1 MDQIHPIL
9 LNFQHNEQEA
19 YPVIRKAQ
27 SYGVAQRGIALLTI
41 LVMVALATILAA
53 TIAKRQTNTSE
64 NTGYLMR
71 QDQSLLY
78 AKSAEAFFS
87 ELLIQDSDNGSSID
101 HLQENWAKP
110 MPPFPVEDGSVSG
123 RLMDE
128 SGKFNLNNLV
138 KADGSQVDDS
148 ARRWFEKLLQRVG
161 LPAELSQ
168 AVIDWQDVDD
178 ETTEA
183 MGAESNYYQGLDP
196 AYLAP
201 NTKFHS
207 VEELKLVRGFEG
219 KNYDLIKPYVT
230 ALPEQTKVNMN
241 TAPALLLA
249 SIDPKVD
256 VKSVEQELKTKQ
268 ANLTYFNNVDDLWKL
283 NAFSGI
289 DEQNK
294 TDAAALLDSKSN
306 YFTAQI
312 EVVLSE
318 RKRQFTSALVRK
330 DKQVFVYSR
339 SLSPFY

>member
-1 MDQIHPIL
+1 MK
-9 LNFQHNEQEA
+9 N
-19 YPVIRKAQ
+19 Y
-27 SYGVAQRGIALLTI
+27 SSQRGVALLTI

-53 TIAKRQTNTSE
+53 TIAKRQTNTAE

-123 RLMDE
+123 KLLDE

-138 KADGSQVDDS
+138 KADGNQVDDS

-168 AVIDWQDVDD
+168 AVIDWQDTND
-178 ETTEA
+178 EVTGA
-183 MGAESNYYQGLDP
+183 MGAESSYYQGLDP
-196 AYLAP
+196 AYLTP

-207 VEELKLVRGFEG
+207 IEELKLVRGFEG

-256 VKSVEQELKTKQ
+256 VKAIEQQLKVKETELTH
-268 ANLTYFNNVDDLWKL
+268 FNNVDDLWKL
-283 NAFSGI
+283 SAFSGI
-289 DEQNK
+289 DEQSK
-294 TDAAALLDSKSN
+294 TDAASLLDSKSN

-312 EVVLSE
+312 EVMLSE
-318 RKRQFTSALVRK
+318 RKRQFTSLMMRK
-330 DKQVFVYSR
+330 DKQVIVYSR
-339 SLSPFY
+339 SLAPF

>member
-1 MDQIHPIL
+1 MKDD
-9 LNFQHNEQEA
+9 
-19 YPVIRKAQ
+19 
-27 SYGVAQRGIALLTI
+27 SSQRGIALLTI

-53 TIAKRQTNTSE
+53 TIAKRQTNTAE

-87 ELLIQDSDNGSSID
+87 ELLIQDSDNGGNID

-110 MPPFPVEDGSVSG
+110 MPAFPVEDGFISG
-123 RLMDE
+123 RLLDE
-128 SGKFNLNNLV
+128 SGKFNLNNLL
-138 KADGSQVDDS
+138 KADGSVDDS

-168 AVIDWQDVDD
+168 AVIDWQDADD
-178 ETTEA
+178 ETTGA

-196 AYLAP
+196 SYLAS
-201 NTKFHS
+201 NTRFHQ

-219 KNYDLIKPYVT
+219 KNYDLIAPYVT
-230 ALPEQTKVNMN
+230 ALPEATKINMN
-241 TAPALLLA
+241 TAAPLLLA
-249 SIDPKVD
+249 SIDPKLD
-256 VKSVEQELKTKQ
+256 VKTLEQELKAKQ
-268 ANLTYFNNVDDLWKL
+268 AELTYFNSVEDLWKL

-289 DEQNK
+289 EPQNK
-294 TDAAALLDSKSN
+294 TDAAAWLDSKSN

-318 RKRQFTSALVRK
+318 RKRQFSSAMMRK
-330 DKQVFVYSR
+330 DKQVTVYSR
-339 SLSPFY
+339 SLAPFNTVVPAP

>member
-1 MDQIHPIL
+1 MKND
-9 LNFQHNEQEA
+9 
-19 YPVIRKAQ
+19 
-27 SYGVAQRGIALLTI
+27 SSQRGIALLTI

-53 TIAKRQTNTSE
+53 TIAKRQTNTAE

-87 ELLIQDSDNGSSID
+87 ELLIQDSDNGGNID

-110 MPPFPVEDGSVSG
+110 MPAFPVEDGFISG
-123 RLMDE
+123 RLLDE
-128 SGKFNLNNLV
+128 SGKFNLNNLL
-138 KADGSQVDDS
+138 KADGSVDDS

-168 AVIDWQDVDD
+168 AVIDWQDADD
-178 ETTEA
+178 ETTGA

-196 AYLAP
+196 SYLAS
-201 NTKFHS
+201 NTRFHQ

-219 KNYDLIKPYVT
+219 KNYDLIAPYVT
-230 ALPEQTKVNMN
+230 ALPEATKINMN
-241 TAPALLLA
+241 TAAPLLLA
-249 SIDPKVD
+249 SIDPKLD
-256 VKSVEQELKTKQ
+256 VKTLEQELKAKQ
-268 ANLTYFNNVDDLWKL
+268 AELAYFNSVEDLWKL

-289 DEQNK
+289 EPQNK
-294 TDAAALLDSKSN
+294 TDAAAWLDSKSN

-318 RKRQFTSALVRK
+318 RKRQFSSAMMRK
-330 DKQVFVYSR
+330 DKQVTVYSR
-339 SLSPFY
+339 SLAPFNTVVPAP

>member
-1 MDQIHPIL
+1 MKND
-9 LNFQHNEQEA
+9 
-19 YPVIRKAQ
+19 
-27 SYGVAQRGIALLTI
+27 SSQRGIALLTI

-110 MPPFPVEDGSVSG
+110 MPAFPVEDGFISG
-123 RLMDE
+123 RLLDE
-128 SGKFNLNNLV
+128 SGKFNLNNLL
-138 KADGSQVDDS
+138 KADGSVDDS

-168 AVIDWQDVDD
+168 AVIDWQDADD
-178 ETTEA
+178 ETTGA

-196 AYLAP
+196 SYLAS
-201 NTKFHS
+201 NTRFHQ

-219 KNYDLIKPYVT
+219 KNYDLIAPYVT
-230 ALPEQTKVNMN
+230 ALPEATKINMN
-241 TAPALLLA
+241 TAAPLLLA
-249 SIDPKVD
+249 SIDPKLD
-256 VKSVEQELKTKQ
+256 VKTLEQELKAKQ
-268 ANLTYFNNVDDLWKL
+268 AELAYFNSVEDLWKL

-289 DEQNK
+289 EPQNK
-294 TDAAALLDSKSN
+294 TDAAAWLDSKSN

-318 RKRQFTSALVRK
+318 RKRQFSSAMMRK
-330 DKQVFVYSR
+330 DKQVTVYSR
-339 SLSPFY
+339 SLAPFNTVVPAP

>member
-1 MDQIHPIL
+1 MKND
-9 LNFQHNEQEA
+9 
-19 YPVIRKAQ
+19 
-27 SYGVAQRGIALLTI
+27 SSQRGIALLTI

-53 TIAKRQTNTSE
+53 TIAKRRTNTSE

-87 ELLIQDSDNGSSID
+87 ELLIQDSDNGGNID

-110 MPPFPVEDGSVSG
+110 MPAFPVEDGFISG
-123 RLMDE
+123 RLLDE
-128 SGKFNLNNLV
+128 SGKFNLNNLL
-138 KADGSQVDDS
+138 KADGSVDDS

-168 AVIDWQDVDD
+168 AVIDWQDADD
-178 ETTEA
+178 ETTGA

-196 AYLAP
+196 SYLAS
-201 NTKFHS
+201 NTRFHQ

-219 KNYDLIKPYVT
+219 KNYDLIAPYVT
-230 ALPEQTKVNMN
+230 ALPEATKINMN
-241 TAPALLLA
+241 TAAPLLLA
-249 SIDPKVD
+249 SIDPKLD
-256 VKSVEQELKTKQ
+256 VKTLEQELKAKQ
-268 ANLTYFNNVDDLWKL
+268 AEFTYFNSVEDLWKL

-289 DEQNK
+289 EPQNK
-294 TDAAALLDSKSN
+294 TDAAAWLDSKSN

-318 RKRQFTSALVRK
+318 RKRQFSSAMMRK
-330 DKQVFVYSR
+330 DKQVTVYSR
-339 SLSPFY
+339 SLAPFNTVVPAP

>member
-1 MDQIHPIL
+1 MD
-9 LNFQHNEQEA
+9 
-19 YPVIRKAQ
+19 KD
-27 SYGVAQRGIALLTI
+27 SSQRGIALLTI

-87 ELLIQDSDNGSSID
+87 ELLIQDSDNGGNID

-110 MPPFPVEDGSVSG
+110 MPAFPVEDGFVSG
-123 RLMDE
+123 RLLDE
-128 SGKFNLNNLV
+128 SGKFNLNNLL
-138 KADGSQVDDS
+138 KADGSVDDS

-168 AVIDWQDVDD
+168 AVIDWQDADD
-178 ETTEA
+178 ETTGA

-196 AYLAP
+196 SYLAS
-201 NTKFHS
+201 NTRFHQ

-219 KNYDLIKPYVT
+219 KNYDLIAPYVT
-230 ALPEQTKVNMN
+230 ALPEATKINMN
-241 TAPALLLA
+241 TAAPLLLA
-249 SIDPKVD
+249 SIDPKLD
-256 VKSVEQELKTKQ
+256 VKTLEQELKAKQ
-268 ANLTYFNNVDDLWKL
+268 AEFTYFNSVEDLWKL
-283 NAFSGI
+283 NTFSGI
-289 DEQNK
+289 EPQNK
-294 TDAAALLDSKSN
+294 TDAAAWLDSKSN

-318 RKRQFTSALVRK
+318 RKRQFSSAMMRK
-330 DKQVFVYSR
+330 DKQVTVYSR
-339 SLSPFY
+339 SLAPFNTVVPAP

>member
-1 MDQIHPIL
+1 MKND
-9 LNFQHNEQEA
+9 
-19 YPVIRKAQ
+19 
-27 SYGVAQRGIALLTI
+27 SSQRGIALLTI

-87 ELLIQDSDNGSSID
+87 ELLIQDSDNGGNID

-110 MPPFPVEDGSVSG
+110 MPAFPVEDGFVSG
-123 RLMDE
+123 RLLDE
-128 SGKFNLNNLV
+128 SGKFNLNNLL
-138 KADGSQVDDS
+138 KADGSVDDS

-168 AVIDWQDVDD
+168 AVIDWQDADD
-178 ETTEA
+178 ETTGA

-196 AYLAP
+196 SYLAS
-201 NTKFHS
+201 NTRFHQ

-219 KNYDLIKPYVT
+219 KNYDLIAPYVT
-230 ALPEQTKVNMN
+230 ALPEATKINMN
-241 TAPALLLA
+241 TAAPLLLA
-249 SIDPKVD
+249 SIDPKLD
-256 VKSVEQELKTKQ
+256 VKTLEQELKAKQ
-268 ANLTYFNNVDDLWKL
+268 AEFTYFNSVEDLWKL

-289 DEQNK
+289 EPQNK
-294 TDAAALLDSKSN
+294 TDAAAWLDSKSN

-318 RKRQFTSALVRK
+318 RKRQFTSAMMRK
-330 DKQVFVYSR
+330 DKQVTVYSR
-339 SLSPFY
+339 SLAPFNTVVPAP

>member
-1 MDQIHPIL
+1 MIAMKND
-9 LNFQHNEQEA
+9 
-19 YPVIRKAQ
+19 
-27 SYGVAQRGIALLTI
+27 SSQRGIALLTI

-53 TIAKRQTNTSE
+53 TIATRQTNTAE

-110 MPPFPVEDGSVSG
+110 MPAFPVEDGFISG
-123 RLMDE
+123 RLLDE
-128 SGKFNLNNLV
+128 SGKFNLNNLL
-138 KADGSQVDDS
+138 KADGSVDDS

-168 AVIDWQDVDD
+168 AVIDWQDADD
-178 ETTEA
+178 ETTGA

-196 AYLAP
+196 SYLAS
-201 NTKFHS
+201 NTRFHQ

-219 KNYDLIKPYVT
+219 KNYDLIAPYVT
-230 ALPEQTKVNMN
+230 ALPEATKINMN
-241 TAPALLLA
+241 TAAPLLLA
-249 SIDPKVD
+249 SIDPKLD
-256 VKSVEQELKTKQ
+256 VKTLEQELKAKQ
-268 ANLTYFNNVDDLWKL
+268 AELAYFNSVEDLWKL

-289 DEQNK
+289 EPQNK
-294 TDAAALLDSKSN
+294 TDAAAWLDSKSN

-318 RKRQFTSALVRK
+318 RKRQFSSAMMRK
-330 DKQVFVYSR
+330 DKQVTVYSR
-339 SLSPFY
+339 SLAPFNTVVPAP

>member
-1 MDQIHPIL
+1 MKND
-9 LNFQHNEQEA
+9 
-19 YPVIRKAQ
+19 
-27 SYGVAQRGIALLTI
+27 SSQRGIALLTI

-110 MPPFPVEDGSVSG
+110 MPAFPVEDGFISG
-123 RLMDE
+123 RLLDE
-128 SGKFNLNNLV
+128 SGKFNLNNLL
-138 KADGSQVDDS
+138 KADGSVDDS

-168 AVIDWQDVDD
+168 AVIDWQDADD
-178 ETTEA
+178 ETTGA

-196 AYLAP
+196 SYLAS
-201 NTKFHS
+201 NTRFHQ

-219 KNYDLIKPYVT
+219 KNYDLIAPYVT
-230 ALPEQTKVNMN
+230 ALPEATKINMN
-241 TAPALLLA
+241 TAAPLLLA
-249 SIDPKVD
+249 SIDPKID
-256 VKSVEQELKTKQ
+256 VKTVEQELKAKQ
-268 ANLTYFNNVDDLWKL
+268 AELTYFNSVEDLWKL

-289 DEQNK
+289 EPQNK
-294 TDAAALLDSKSN
+294 TDAAAWLDSKSN

-318 RKRQFTSALVRK
+318 RKRQFTSAMMRK
-330 DKQVFVYSR
+330 DKQVTVYSR
-339 SLSPFY
+339 SLAPFNTVVPAP

>member
-1 MDQIHPIL
+1 MKI
-9 LNFQHNEQEA
+9 
-19 YPVIRKAQ
+19 Y
-27 SYGVAQRGIALLTI
+27 SSQRGIALLTI

-71 QDQSLLY
+71 QNQSLLY

-87 ELLIQDSDNGSSID
+87 ELLIQDSDNGGTID

-110 MPPFPVEDGSVSG
+110 MPPFPVEDGLVSG
-123 RLMDE
+123 RLIDE

-138 KADGSQVDDS
+138 KADGNQVDDS

-168 AVIDWQDVDD
+168 AVIDWQDSNEEV
-178 ETTEA
+178 TGA
-183 MGAESNYYQGLDP
+183 MGAESSYYQGLDP
-196 AYLAP
+196 AYLVP

-230 ALPEQTKVNMN
+230 ALPEQTKVNIN

-256 VKSVEQELKTKQ
+256 VKTVEQELKRKQ
-268 ANLTYFNNVDDLWKL
+268 TELTYFNNAEDLWKL
-283 NAFSGI
+283 SVFSGI
-289 DEQNK
+289 EQQNK

-318 RKRQFTSALVRK
+318 RKRQFSSSLVRK
-330 DKQVFVYSR
+330 DKQVSVYSR
-339 SLSPFY
+339 SLVPFE

>member
-1 MDQIHPIL
+1 MIAMKND
-9 LNFQHNEQEA
+9 
-19 YPVIRKAQ
+19 
-27 SYGVAQRGIALLTI
+27 SSQRGIALLTI

-87 ELLIQDSDNGSSID
+87 ELLIQDSENGGNID

-110 MPPFPVEDGSVSG
+110 MPAFPVEDGFISG
-123 RLMDE
+123 RLLDE
-128 SGKFNLNNLV
+128 SGKFNLNNLL
-138 KADGSQVDDS
+138 KADGSVDDS

-168 AVIDWQDVDD
+168 AVIDWQDADD
-178 ETTEA
+178 ETTGA

-196 AYLAP
+196 SYLAS
-201 NTKFHS
+201 NTRFHQ

-219 KNYDLIKPYVT
+219 KNYDLIAPYVT
-230 ALPEQTKVNMN
+230 ALPEATKINMN
-241 TAPALLLA
+241 TAAPLLLA
-249 SIDPKVD
+249 SIDPKLD
-256 VKSVEQELKTKQ
+256 VKTLEQELKAKQ
-268 ANLTYFNNVDDLWKL
+268 AELTYFNSVEDLWKL

-289 DEQNK
+289 EPQNK
-294 TDAAALLDSKSN
+294 TDAAAWLDSKSN

-318 RKRQFTSALVRK
+318 RKRQFSSAMMRK
-330 DKQVFVYSR
+330 DKQVTVYSR
-339 SLSPFY
+339 SLAPFNADVPAL

>member
-1 MDQIHPIL
+1 MIAMKND
-9 LNFQHNEQEA
+9 
-19 YPVIRKAQ
+19 
-27 SYGVAQRGIALLTI
+27 SSQRGIALLTI

-53 TIAKRQTNTSE
+53 TIAKRQTNTAE

-110 MPPFPVEDGSVSG
+110 MPAFPVEDGFISG
-123 RLMDE
+123 RLLDE
-128 SGKFNLNNLV
+128 SGKFNLNNLL
-138 KADGSQVDDS
+138 KADGSVDDS

-168 AVIDWQDVDD
+168 AVIDWQDADD
-178 ETTEA
+178 ETTGA

-196 AYLAP
+196 SYLAS
-201 NTKFHS
+201 NTRFHQ

-219 KNYDLIKPYVT
+219 KNYDLIAPYVT
-230 ALPEQTKVNMN
+230 ALPEATKINMN
-241 TAPALLLA
+241 TAAPLLLA
-249 SIDPKVD
+249 SIDPKLD
-256 VKSVEQELKTKQ
+256 VKTLEQELKAKQ
-268 ANLTYFNNVDDLWKL
+268 AEFTYFNSVEDLWKL

-289 DEQNK
+289 EPQNK
-294 TDAAALLDSKSN
+294 TDAAAWLDSKSN

-318 RKRQFTSALVRK
+318 RKRQFSSAMMRK
-330 DKQVFVYSR
+330 DKQVTVYSR
-339 SLSPFY
+339 SLAPFNTVVPAP

>member
-1 MDQIHPIL
+1 MK
-9 LNFQHNEQEA
+9 N
-19 YPVIRKAQ
+19 Y
-27 SYGVAQRGIALLTI
+27 SSQRGVALLTI

-53 TIAKRQTNTSE
+53 TIAKRQTNTAE

-110 MPPFPVEDGSVSG
+110 MPSFPVEDGSVSG
-123 RLMDE
+123 KLLDE

-138 KADGSQVDDS
+138 KADGNQVDDS

-168 AVIDWQDVDD
+168 AVIDWQDTND
-178 ETTEA
+178 EVTGA
-183 MGAESNYYQGLDP
+183 MGAESSYYQGLNP
-196 AYLAP
+196 AYLTP

-207 VEELKLVRGFEG
+207 IEELKLVRGFEG

-256 VKSVEQELKTKQ
+256 VKAIEQQLKIKETELTH
-268 ANLTYFNNVDDLWKL
+268 FNNVDDLWKL
-283 NAFSGI
+283 SAFSGI
-289 DEQNK
+289 DEQSK
-294 TDAAALLDSKSN
+294 TDAASLLDSKSN

-312 EVVLSE
+312 EVMLSE
-318 RKRQFTSALVRK
+318 RKRQFNSLMMRK
-330 DKQVFVYSR
+330 DKQVIVYSR
-339 SLSPFY
+339 SLAPF

>member
-1 MDQIHPIL
+1 MIKIKERVSKKSHG
-9 LNFQHNEQEA
+9 FGASQH
-19 YPVIRKAQ
+19 
-27 SYGVAQRGIALLTI
+27 GVALLTI

-71 QDQSLLY
+71 QNQSLLY

-87 ELLIQDSDNGSSID
+87 ELLIQDSDNGGAID

-110 MPPFPVEDGSVSG
+110 MPAFPVEDGFISG
-123 RLMDE
+123 RLLDE
-128 SGKFNLNNLV
+128 SGKFNLNNLL
-138 KADGSQVDDS
+138 KADGSVDDS

-168 AVIDWQDVDD
+168 AVIDWQDADD
-178 ETTEA
+178 ETTGA

-196 AYLAP
+196 SYLAS
-201 NTKFHS
+201 NTKFHQ

-219 KNYDLIKPYVT
+219 KNYDLIAPYVT
-230 ALPEQTKVNMN
+230 ALPEATKININ
-241 TAPALLLA
+241 TAAPLLLA
-249 SIDPKVD
+249 SIDPKID
-256 VKSVEQELKTKQ
+256 VKTVEQELKAKQ
-268 ANLTYFNNVDDLWKL
+268 AELTYFNSVEDLWKL

-289 DEQNK
+289 EPQNK
-294 TDAAALLDSKSN
+294 SDAVAWLDNKSN

-318 RKRQFTSALVRK
+318 RKRQFSSAMMRK
-330 DKQVFVYSR
+330 DKQVTVYSR
-339 SLSPFY
+339 SLAPFNADVPAL

>member
-1 MDQIHPIL
+1 MKI
-9 LNFQHNEQEA
+9 
-19 YPVIRKAQ
+19 Y
-27 SYGVAQRGIALLTI
+27 SSQRGIALLTI

-110 MPPFPVEDGSVSG
+110 MPAFPVEDGFISG
-123 RLMDE
+123 RLLDE
-128 SGKFNLNNLV
+128 SGKFNLNNLL
-138 KADGSQVDDS
+138 KADGSVDDS

-168 AVIDWQDVDD
+168 AVIDWQDADD
-178 ETTEA
+178 ETTGA

-196 AYLAP
+196 SYLAS
-201 NTKFHS
+201 NTRFHQ

-219 KNYDLIKPYVT
+219 KNYDLIAPYVT
-230 ALPEQTKVNMN
+230 ALPEATKINMN
-241 TAPALLLA
+241 TAAPLLLA
-249 SIDPKVD
+249 SIDPKLD
-256 VKSVEQELKTKQ
+256 VKTLEQELKAKQ
-268 ANLTYFNNVDDLWKL
+268 AELAYFNSVEDLWKL

-289 DEQNK
+289 EPQNK
-294 TDAAALLDSKSN
+294 TDAAAWLDSKSN

-318 RKRQFTSALVRK
+318 RKRQFSSAMMRK
-330 DKQVFVYSR
+330 DKQVTVYSR
-339 SLSPFY
+339 SLAPFNTVVPAP

>member
-1 MDQIHPIL
+1 MK
-9 LNFQHNEQEA
+9 N
-19 YPVIRKAQ
+19 Y
-27 SYGVAQRGIALLTI
+27 SSQRGVALLTI

-53 TIAKRQTNTSE
+53 TIAKRQTNTAE

-110 MPPFPVEDGSVSG
+110 MPSFPVEDGSVSG
-123 RLMDE
+123 KLLDE

-138 KADGSQVDDS
+138 KADGNQVDDS

-168 AVIDWQDVDD
+168 AVIDWQDTND
-178 ETTEA
+178 EVTGA
-183 MGAESNYYQGLDP
+183 MGAESSYYQGLDP
-196 AYLAP
+196 AYLTP

-207 VEELKLVRGFEG
+207 IEELKLVRGFEG

-256 VKSVEQELKTKQ
+256 VKAIEQQLKIKETELTH
-268 ANLTYFNNVDDLWKL
+268 FNNVYDLWKL
-283 NAFSGI
+283 SAFSGI
-289 DEQNK
+289 DEQSK
-294 TDAAALLDSKSN
+294 TDAASLLDSKSN

-312 EVVLSE
+312 EVMLNE
-318 RKRQFTSALVRK
+318 RKRQFNSLMMRK
-330 DKQVFVYSR
+330 DKQVIVYSR
-339 SLSPFY
+339 SLAPF

>member
-1 MDQIHPIL
+1 MIAMKND
-9 LNFQHNEQEA
+9 
-19 YPVIRKAQ
+19 
-27 SYGVAQRGIALLTI
+27 SSQRGIALLTI

-87 ELLIQDSDNGSSID
+87 ELLIQDSDNGGNID

-110 MPPFPVEDGSVSG
+110 MPAFPVEDGFISG
-123 RLMDE
+123 RLLDE
-128 SGKFNLNNLV
+128 SGKFNLNNLL
-138 KADGSQVDDS
+138 KADGSVDDS

-168 AVIDWQDVDD
+168 AVIDWQDADD
-178 ETTEA
+178 ETTGA

-196 AYLAP
+196 SYLAS
-201 NTKFHS
+201 NTRFHQ

-219 KNYDLIKPYVT
+219 KNYDLIAPYVT
-230 ALPEQTKVNMN
+230 ALPEATKINMN
-241 TAPALLLA
+241 TAAPLLLA
-249 SIDPKVD
+249 SIDPKLD
-256 VKSVEQELKTKQ
+256 VKTLEQELKAKQ
-268 ANLTYFNNVDDLWKL
+268 AELAYFNSVEDLWKL

-289 DEQNK
+289 EPQNK
-294 TDAAALLDSKSN
+294 TDAAAWLDSKSN

-318 RKRQFTSALVRK
+318 RKRQFSSAMMRK
-330 DKQVFVYSR
+330 DKQVTVYSR
-339 SLSPFY
+339 SLAPFNTVVPAP

>member
-1 MDQIHPIL
+1 MIAMKDD
-9 LNFQHNEQEA
+9 
-19 YPVIRKAQ
+19 
-27 SYGVAQRGIALLTI
+27 SSQRGIALLTI

-110 MPPFPVEDGSVSG
+110 MPAFPVEDGFISG
-123 RLMDE
+123 RLLDE
-128 SGKFNLNNLV
+128 SGKFNLNNLL
-138 KADGSQVDDS
+138 KADGSVDDS

-168 AVIDWQDVDD
+168 AVIDWQDADD
-178 ETTEA
+178 ETTGA

-196 AYLAP
+196 SYLAS
-201 NTKFHS
+201 NTRFHQ

-219 KNYDLIKPYVT
+219 KNYDLIAPYVT
-230 ALPEQTKVNMN
+230 ALPEATKINMN
-241 TAPALLLA
+241 TAAPLLLA
-249 SIDPKVD
+249 SIDPKLD
-256 VKSVEQELKTKQ
+256 VKTLEQELKAKQ
-268 ANLTYFNNVDDLWKL
+268 AELAYFNSVEDLWKL

-289 DEQNK
+289 EPQNK
-294 TDAAALLDSKSN
+294 TDAAAWLDSKSN

-318 RKRQFTSALVRK
+318 RKRQFTSAMMRK
-330 DKQVFVYSR
+330 DKQVTVYSR
-339 SLSPFY
+339 SLAPFNTVVPAP

>member
-1 MDQIHPIL
+1 MKI
-9 LNFQHNEQEA
+9 
-19 YPVIRKAQ
+19 Y
-27 SYGVAQRGIALLTI
+27 SSQRGIALLTI

-53 TIAKRQTNTSE
+53 TIAKRQTNTAE

-110 MPPFPVEDGSVSG
+110 MPAFPVEDGFISG
-123 RLMDE
+123 RLLDE
-128 SGKFNLNNLV
+128 SGKFNLNNLL
-138 KADGSQVDDS
+138 KADGSVDDS

-168 AVIDWQDVDD
+168 AVIDWQDADD
-178 ETTEA
+178 ETTGA

-196 AYLAP
+196 SYLAS
-201 NTKFHS
+201 NTRFHQ

-219 KNYDLIKPYVT
+219 KNYDLIAPYVT
-230 ALPEQTKVNMN
+230 ALPEATKINMN
-241 TAPALLLA
+241 TAAPLLLA
-249 SIDPKVD
+249 SIDPKLD
-256 VKSVEQELKTKQ
+256 VKTLEQELKAKQ
-268 ANLTYFNNVDDLWKL
+268 AELTYFNSVEDLWKL

-289 DEQNK
+289 EPQNK
-294 TDAAALLDSKSN
+294 TDAVAWLDNKSN

-318 RKRQFTSALVRK
+318 RKRQFSSAMMRK
-330 DKQVFVYSR
+330 DKQVTVYSR
-339 SLSPFY
+339 SLAPFNTVVPAP

>member
-1 MDQIHPIL
+1 MKRHSSQ
-9 LNFQHNEQEA
+9 Q
-19 YPVIRKAQ
+19 
-27 SYGVAQRGIALLTI
+27 GIALLTI
-41 LVMVALATILAA
+41 LVMVALATVLAA
-53 TIAKRQTNTSE
+53 TIAKRQTNTTE

-71 QDQSLLY
+71 QNQSLLY

-87 ELLIQDSDNGSSID
+87 ELLIQDSESANNID

-110 MPPFPVEDGSVSG
+110 MPAFPVEDGYVSG
-123 RLMDE
+123 RLLDE

-138 KADGSQVDDS
+138 KPDGTQVDES

-178 ETTEA
+178 ETTGA

-196 AYLAP
+196 AYLTP

-219 KNYDLIKPYVT
+219 KNYDLIRPYVT
-230 ALPEQTKVNMN
+230 ALPEQTKININ

-249 SIDPKVD
+249 SIDPKLD
-256 VKSVEQELKTKQ
+256 VKAVEQELKKKQ
-268 ANLTYFNNVDDLWKL
+268 VNLSYFNNAEELWQL

-289 DEQNK
+289 DGQNK
-294 TDAAALLDSKSN
+294 TDAAALVDVRSN

-312 EVVLSE
+312 EVGLSE
-318 RKRQFTSALVRK
+318 RKRQFVSSFVRK
-330 DKQVFVYSR
+330 DKQVTVYSR
-339 SLSPFY
+339 SLASFQ

>member
-1 MDQIHPIL
+1 MIAMKND
-9 LNFQHNEQEA
+9 
-19 YPVIRKAQ
+19 
-27 SYGVAQRGIALLTI
+27 SSQRGIALLTI

-87 ELLIQDSDNGSSID
+87 ELLIQDSDNGGNID

-110 MPPFPVEDGSVSG
+110 MPAFPVEDGFVSG
-123 RLMDE
+123 RLLDE
-128 SGKFNLNNLV
+128 SGKFNLNNLL
-138 KADGSQVDDS
+138 KADGSVDDS

-168 AVIDWQDVDD
+168 AVIDWQDADD
-178 ETTEA
+178 ETTGA

-196 AYLAP
+196 SYLAS
-201 NTKFHS
+201 NTKFHQ

-219 KNYDLIKPYVT
+219 KNYDLIAPYVT
-230 ALPEQTKVNMN
+230 ALPEATKININ
-241 TAPALLLA
+241 TAAPLLLA
-249 SIDPKVD
+249 SIDPKID
-256 VKSVEQELKTKQ
+256 VKTVEQELKAKQ
-268 ANLTYFNNVDDLWKL
+268 AELTYFNSVEDLWKL

-289 DEQNK
+289 EPQNK
-294 TDAAALLDSKSN
+294 TDAAAWLDNKSN

-318 RKRQFTSALVRK
+318 RKRQFTSAIMRK
-330 DKQVFVYSR
+330 DKQVTVYSR
-339 SLSPFY
+339 SLAPFNAHVPAL

>member
-1 MDQIHPIL
+1 MKI
-9 LNFQHNEQEA
+9 
-19 YPVIRKAQ
+19 Y
-27 SYGVAQRGIALLTI
+27 SSQRGIALLTI

-53 TIAKRQTNTSE
+53 TIAKRQTNTAE

-110 MPPFPVEDGSVSG
+110 MPAFPVEDGFISG
-123 RLMDE
+123 RLLDE
-128 SGKFNLNNLV
+128 SGKFNLNNLL
-138 KADGSQVDDS
+138 KADGSVDDS

-168 AVIDWQDVDD
+168 AVIDWQDADD
-178 ETTEA
+178 ETTGA

-196 AYLAP
+196 SYLAS
-201 NTKFHS
+201 NTRFHQ

-219 KNYDLIKPYVT
+219 KNYDLIAPYVT
-230 ALPEQTKVNMN
+230 ALPEATKINMN
-241 TAPALLLA
+241 TAAPLLLA
-249 SIDPKVD
+249 SIDPKLD
-256 VKSVEQELKTKQ
+256 VKTLEQELKAKQ
-268 ANLTYFNNVDDLWKL
+268 AELTYFNSVEDLWKL

-289 DEQNK
+289 EPQNK
-294 TDAAALLDSKSN
+294 TDAAAWLDSKSN

-318 RKRQFTSALVRK
+318 RKRQFTSAMMRK
-330 DKQVFVYSR
+330 DKQVTVYSR
-339 SLSPFY
+339 SLAPFK

>member
-1 MDQIHPIL
+1 MKND
-9 LNFQHNEQEA
+9 
-19 YPVIRKAQ
+19 
-27 SYGVAQRGIALLTI
+27 SSQRGIALLTI

-53 TIAKRQTNTSE
+53 TIAKRQTNTAE

-87 ELLIQDSDNGSSID
+87 ELLIQDSDNGGNID

-110 MPPFPVEDGSVSG
+110 MPAFPVEDGFISG
-123 RLMDE
+123 RLLDE
-128 SGKFNLNNLV
+128 SGKFNLNNLL
-138 KADGSQVDDS
+138 KADGSVDDS

-168 AVIDWQDVDD
+168 AVIDWQDADD
-178 ETTEA
+178 ETTGA

-196 AYLAP
+196 SYLAS
-201 NTKFHS
+201 NTKFHQ

-219 KNYDLIKPYVT
+219 KNYDLIAPYVT
-230 ALPEQTKVNMN
+230 ALPEATKINMN
-241 TAPALLLA
+241 TAAPLLLA
-249 SIDPKVD
+249 SIDPKLD
-256 VKSVEQELKTKQ
+256 VKTLEQELKAKQ
-268 ANLTYFNNVDDLWKL
+268 AELTYFNSVEDLWKL

-289 DEQNK
+289 EPQNK
-294 TDAAALLDSKSN
+294 TDAAAWLDSKSN

-318 RKRQFTSALVRK
+318 RKRQFSSAMMRK
-330 DKQVFVYSR
+330 DKQVTVYSR
-339 SLSPFY
+339 SLAPFNADVPAL

>member
-1 MDQIHPIL
+1 MK
-9 LNFQHNEQEA
+9 N
-19 YPVIRKAQ
+19 Y
-27 SYGVAQRGIALLTI
+27 SSQRGVALLTI

-53 TIAKRQTNTSE
+53 TIAKRQTNTAE

-110 MPPFPVEDGSVSG
+110 MPSFPVEDGSVSG
-123 RLMDE
+123 KLLDE

-138 KADGSQVDDS
+138 KADGNQVDDS

-168 AVIDWQDVDD
+168 AVIDWQDTND
-178 ETTEA
+178 EVTSA
-183 MGAESNYYQGLDP
+183 MGAESSYYQGLDP
-196 AYLAP
+196 AYLTP

-207 VEELKLVRGFEG
+207 IEELKLVRGFEG
-219 KNYDLIKPYVT
+219 KNYDVIKPYVT

-256 VKSVEQELKTKQ
+256 VKAIEQQLKIKETELTH
-268 ANLTYFNNVDDLWKL
+268 FNNVDDLWKL
-283 NAFSGI
+283 SAFSGI
-289 DEQNK
+289 DEQSK
-294 TDAAALLDSKSN
+294 TDAASLLDSKSN

-312 EVVLSE
+312 EVMLSE
-318 RKRQFTSALVRK
+318 RKRQFNSLMMRK
-330 DKQVFVYSR
+330 DKQVIVYSR
-339 SLSPFY
+339 SLAPF

>member
-1 MDQIHPIL
+1 MIAMKND
-9 LNFQHNEQEA
+9 
-19 YPVIRKAQ
+19 
-27 SYGVAQRGIALLTI
+27 SSQRGIALLTI

-53 TIAKRQTNTSE
+53 TIAKRQTNTAE

-87 ELLIQDSDNGSSID
+87 ELLIQDSDNGGNID

-110 MPPFPVEDGSVSG
+110 MPAFPVEDGFISG
-123 RLMDE
+123 RLLDE
-128 SGKFNLNNLV
+128 SGKFNLNNLL
-138 KADGSQVDDS
+138 KADGSVDDS

-168 AVIDWQDVDD
+168 AVIDWQDADD
-178 ETTEA
+178 ETTGA

-196 AYLAP
+196 SYLAS
-201 NTKFHS
+201 NTRFHQ

-219 KNYDLIKPYVT
+219 KNYDLIAPYVT
-230 ALPEQTKVNMN
+230 ALPEATKINMN
-241 TAPALLLA
+241 TAAPLLLA
-249 SIDPKVD
+249 SIDPKLD
-256 VKSVEQELKTKQ
+256 VKTLEQELKAKQ
-268 ANLTYFNNVDDLWKL
+268 AELTYFNSVEDLWKL

-289 DEQNK
+289 EPQNK
-294 TDAAALLDSKSN
+294 TDAAAWLDSKSN

-318 RKRQFTSALVRK
+318 RKRQFTSAMMRK
-330 DKQVFVYSR
+330 DKQVTVYSR
-339 SLSPFY
+339 SLAPFNTVVPAP

>member
-1 MDQIHPIL
+1 MIAMKND
-9 LNFQHNEQEA
+9 
-19 YPVIRKAQ
+19 
-27 SYGVAQRGIALLTI
+27 SSQRGIALLTI

-87 ELLIQDSDNGSSID
+87 ELLIQDSDNGGNID

-110 MPPFPVEDGSVSG
+110 MPAFPVENGFVSG
-123 RLMDE
+123 RLLDE
-128 SGKFNLNNLV
+128 SGKFNLNNLL
-138 KADGSQVDDS
+138 KADGSVDDS

-168 AVIDWQDVDD
+168 AVIDWQDADD
-178 ETTEA
+178 ETTGA

-196 AYLAP
+196 SYLAS
-201 NTKFHS
+201 NTRFHQ

-219 KNYDLIKPYVT
+219 KNYDLIAPYVT
-230 ALPEQTKVNMN
+230 ALPEATKINMN
-241 TAPALLLA
+241 TAAPLLLA
-249 SIDPKVD
+249 SIDPKLD
-256 VKSVEQELKTKQ
+256 VKTLEQELKAKQ
-268 ANLTYFNNVDDLWKL
+268 AELTYFNSVEDLWKL

-289 DEQNK
+289 EPQNK
-294 TDAAALLDSKSN
+294 TDAAAWLDSKSN

-318 RKRQFTSALVRK
+318 RKRQFTSAMMRK
-330 DKQVFVYSR
+330 DKQVTVYSR
-339 SLSPFY
+339 SLAPFNTVVPAP

>member
-1 MDQIHPIL
+1 MKI
-9 LNFQHNEQEA
+9 
-19 YPVIRKAQ
+19 Y
-27 SYGVAQRGIALLTI
+27 SSQRGIALLTI

-53 TIAKRQTNTSE
+53 TIAKRQTNTAE

-87 ELLIQDSDNGSSID
+87 ELLIQDSDYGGNID

-110 MPPFPVEDGSVSG
+110 MPAFPVEDGFISG
-123 RLMDE
+123 RLLDE
-128 SGKFNLNNLV
+128 SGKFNLNNLL
-138 KADGSQVDDS
+138 KADGSVDDS

-168 AVIDWQDVDD
+168 AVIDWQDADD
-178 ETTEA
+178 ETTGA

-196 AYLAP
+196 SYLAS
-201 NTKFHS
+201 NTRFHQ

-219 KNYDLIKPYVT
+219 KNYDLIAPYVT
-230 ALPEQTKVNMN
+230 ALPEATKINMN
-241 TAPALLLA
+241 TAAPLLLA
-249 SIDPKVD
+249 SIDPKLD
-256 VKSVEQELKTKQ
+256 VKTLEQELKAKQ
-268 ANLTYFNNVDDLWKL
+268 AELTYFNSVEDLWKL

-289 DEQNK
+289 EPQNK
-294 TDAAALLDSKSN
+294 TDAAAWLDSKSN

-318 RKRQFTSALVRK
+318 RKRQFSSAMMRK
-330 DKQVFVYSR
+330 DKQVTVYSR
-339 SLSPFY
+339 SLAPFNTVVPAP

>member
-1 MDQIHPIL
+1 MKI
-9 LNFQHNEQEA
+9 
-19 YPVIRKAQ
+19 Y
-27 SYGVAQRGIALLTI
+27 SSQRGIALLTI

-53 TIAKRQTNTSE
+53 TIAKRQTNTAE

-110 MPPFPVEDGSVSG
+110 MPAFPVEDGFISG
-123 RLMDE
+123 RLLDE
-128 SGKFNLNNLV
+128 SGKFNLNNLL
-138 KADGSQVDDS
+138 KADGSVDDS

-168 AVIDWQDVDD
+168 AVIDWQDADD
-178 ETTEA
+178 ETTGA

-196 AYLAP
+196 SYLAS
-201 NTKFHS
+201 NTRFHQ

-219 KNYDLIKPYVT
+219 KNYDLIAPYVT
-230 ALPEQTKVNMN
+230 ALPEATKINMN
-241 TAPALLLA
+241 TAAPLLLA
-249 SIDPKVD
+249 SIDPKLD
-256 VKSVEQELKTKQ
+256 VKTLEQELKAKQ
-268 ANLTYFNNVDDLWKL
+268 AELTYFNSLEDLWKL

-289 DEQNK
+289 EPQNK
-294 TDAAALLDSKSN
+294 TDAAAWLDSKSN

-318 RKRQFTSALVRK
+318 RKRQFSSAMMRK
-330 DKQVFVYSR
+330 DKQVTVYSR
-339 SLSPFY
+339 SLAPFNTVVPAP

>member
-1 MDQIHPIL
+1 MIAMKND
-9 LNFQHNEQEA
+9 
-19 YPVIRKAQ
+19 
-27 SYGVAQRGIALLTI
+27 SSQRGIALLTI

-110 MPPFPVEDGSVSG
+110 MPAFPVEDGFISG
-123 RLMDE
+123 RLLDE
-128 SGKFNLNNLV
+128 SGKFNLNNLL
-138 KADGSQVDDS
+138 KADGSVDDS

-168 AVIDWQDVDD
+168 AVIDWQDADD
-178 ETTEA
+178 ETTGA

-196 AYLAP
+196 SYLAS
-201 NTKFHS
+201 NTRFHQ

-219 KNYDLIKPYVT
+219 KNYDLIAPYVT
-230 ALPEQTKVNMN
+230 ALPEATKININ
-241 TAPALLLA
+241 TAVPLLLA
-249 SIDPKVD
+249 SIDPKID
-256 VKSVEQELKTKQ
+256 VKTVEQELKAKQ
-268 ANLTYFNNVDDLWKL
+268 AELTYFNSLEDLWKL

-289 DEQNK
+289 EPQNK
-294 TDAAALLDSKSN
+294 TDAAAWLDSKSN

-318 RKRQFTSALVRK
+318 RKRQFTSAMMRK
-330 DKQVFVYSR
+330 DKQVTVYSR
-339 SLSPFY
+339 SLAPFNTVVPAP

>member
-1 MDQIHPIL
+1 MIAMKND
-9 LNFQHNEQEA
+9 
-19 YPVIRKAQ
+19 
-27 SYGVAQRGIALLTI
+27 SSQRGIALLTI

-87 ELLIQDSDNGSSID
+87 ELLIQDSDNGGNID

-110 MPPFPVEDGSVSG
+110 MPAFPVEDGFISG
-123 RLMDE
+123 RLLDE
-128 SGKFNLNNLV
+128 SGKFNLNNLL
-138 KADGSQVDDS
+138 KADGSVDDS

-168 AVIDWQDVDD
+168 AVIDWQDADD
-178 ETTEA
+178 ETTGA

-196 AYLAP
+196 SYLAS
-201 NTKFHS
+201 NTRFHQ

-219 KNYDLIKPYVT
+219 KNYDLIAPYVT
-230 ALPEQTKVNMN
+230 ALPEATKINMN
-241 TAPALLLA
+241 TAAPLLLA
-249 SIDPKVD
+249 SIDTKID
-256 VKSVEQELKTKQ
+256 VKTVEQELKAKQ
-268 ANLTYFNNVDDLWKL
+268 AELTYFNSVEDLWKL

-289 DEQNK
+289 EPQNK
-294 TDAAALLDSKSN
+294 TDAVAWLDSKSN

-312 EVVLSE
+312 VVVLSE
-318 RKRQFTSALVRK
+318 RKRQFTSAMMRK
-330 DKQVFVYSR
+330 DKQVTVYSR
-339 SLSPFY
+339 SLAPFNTVVPAP

>member
-1 MDQIHPIL
+1 MKI
-9 LNFQHNEQEA
+9 
-19 YPVIRKAQ
+19 Y
-27 SYGVAQRGIALLTI
+27 SSQRGIALLTI

-110 MPPFPVEDGSVSG
+110 MPAFPVEDGFISG
-123 RLMDE
+123 RLLDE
-128 SGKFNLNNLV
+128 SGKFNLNNLL
-138 KADGSQVDDS
+138 KADGSVDDS

-168 AVIDWQDVDD
+168 AVIDWQDADD
-178 ETTEA
+178 ETTGA

-196 AYLAP
+196 SYLAS
-201 NTKFHS
+201 NTNFHQ

-219 KNYDLIKPYVT
+219 KNYDLIAPYVT
-230 ALPEQTKVNMN
+230 ALPEATKINMN
-241 TAPALLLA
+241 TAAPLLLA
-249 SIDPKVD
+249 SIDPKLD
-256 VKSVEQELKTKQ
+256 VKTLEQELKAKQ
-268 ANLTYFNNVDDLWKL
+268 AELAYFNSVEDLWKL

-289 DEQNK
+289 EPQNK
-294 TDAAALLDSKSN
+294 TDAAAWLDSKSN

-318 RKRQFTSALVRK
+318 RKRQFSSAMMRK
-330 DKQVFVYSR
+330 DKQVTVYSR
-339 SLSPFY
+339 SLAPFNTVVPAP

>member
-1 MDQIHPIL
+1 MKI
-9 LNFQHNEQEA
+9 
-19 YPVIRKAQ
+19 Y
-27 SYGVAQRGIALLTI
+27 SSQRGIALLTI

-53 TIAKRQTNTSE
+53 TIAKRQTNTAE

-87 ELLIQDSDNGSSID
+87 ELLIQDSENGGNID

-110 MPPFPVEDGSVSG
+110 MPAFPVEDGFISG
-123 RLMDE
+123 RFLDE
-128 SGKFNLNNLV
+128 SGKFNLNNLL
-138 KADGSQVDDS
+138 KADGSVDDS

-168 AVIDWQDVDD
+168 AVIDWQDADD
-178 ETTEA
+178 ETTGA

-196 AYLAP
+196 SYLAS
-201 NTKFHS
+201 NTKFHQ

-219 KNYDLIKPYVT
+219 KNYDLIAPYVT
-230 ALPEQTKVNMN
+230 ALPEATKINMN
-241 TAPALLLA
+241 TAAPLLLA
-249 SIDPKVD
+249 SIDPKLD
-256 VKSVEQELKTKQ
+256 VKTLEQELKAKQ
-268 ANLTYFNNVDDLWKL
+268 AELTYFNSLEDLWKL

-289 DEQNK
+289 EPQNK
-294 TDAAALLDSKSN
+294 TDAAAWLDSKSN

-318 RKRQFTSALVRK
+318 RKRQFSSAMMRK
-330 DKQVFVYSR
+330 DKQVTVYSR
-339 SLSPFY
+339 SLAPFNTVVPAP